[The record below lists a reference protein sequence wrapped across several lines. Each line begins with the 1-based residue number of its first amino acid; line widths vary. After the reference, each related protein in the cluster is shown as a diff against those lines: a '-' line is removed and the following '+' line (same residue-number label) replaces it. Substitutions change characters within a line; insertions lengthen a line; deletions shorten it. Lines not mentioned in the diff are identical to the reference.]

1 MNIAEACEFVQ
12 TKAASQGIGI
22 LELLIDMRQAPE
34 DYTAQELAAYR
45 VFMADAQRM
54 FAPAEA

>member
-1 MNIAEACEFVQ
+1 MDIAKACEFVEA
-12 TKAASQGIGI
+12 KAASQGIGI
-22 LELLIDMRQAPE
+22 LELLIDMRQSPE

-45 VFMADAQRM
+45 RFMADAQRM